1 MCSGIAPVVHAPG
14 APLVNYRRRVWAS
27 TFTSR
32 GSTPRVPAGR
42 ALFQMLGVFA
52 ELERAM
58 IRERVMA
65 GAGEDKGAEDTARP
79 AACALEDQG
88 SIRVALAN
96 GKGIVSTARELG
108 VGVSTVQRVK
118 RWLDAA

>member
-1 MCSGIAPVVHAPG
+1 
-14 APLVNYRRRVWAS
+14 
-27 TFTSR
+27 
-32 GSTPRVPAGR
+32 
-42 ALFQMLGVFA
+42 MLGVFA